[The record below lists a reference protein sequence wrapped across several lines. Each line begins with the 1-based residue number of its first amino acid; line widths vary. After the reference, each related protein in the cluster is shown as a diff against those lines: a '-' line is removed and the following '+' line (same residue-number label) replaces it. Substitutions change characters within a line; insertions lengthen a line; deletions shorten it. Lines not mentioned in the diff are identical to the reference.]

1 MCRVIICPN
10 CYEYVLIQELNCGIF
25 RHGYDKDMNPISPH
39 ASQVECELKTFY
51 GCGKPF
57 RIIGPEVV
65 KCQYL

>member
-1 MCRVIICPN
+1 MIITCPW
-10 CYEYVLIQELNCGIF
+10 CHEFVFIEELGCGIF
-25 RHGYDKDMNPISPH
+25 RHGYDKDMNPIYPH

-57 RIIGPEVV
+57 RIIADEVV